1 MNWYHSVIYEI
12 ALKYCISDSSV
23 DSEGYSISS
32 KGFLPTVVD
41 MCVLVTQSCPTLCKP
56 MDCSPPGFLVHW
68 VLQARTLEWVAIS
81 FSRQSSQPRDRTQV
95 SYIADRHWIVWATR
109 EAHCEG
115 YVISSKG
122 FLPTVVDI
130 MVIWIQLPFWSIL
143 IHWFLKY
150 QCSVLPSPVLSPSIY
165 PVSWT

>member
-1 MNWYHSVIYEI
+1 MVCLGIEQRSFWPLRLYPDT
-12 ALKYCISDSSV
+12 AFWTLLLTMKKWKK
-23 DSEGYSISS
+23 SE
-32 KGFLPTVVD
+32 
-41 MCVLVTQSCPTLCKP
+41 VTQSCPTLCDP
-56 MDCSPPGFLVHW
+56 MDCNLPGSSIHGIF
-68 VLQARTLEWVAIS
+68 QARVLEWAAIS
-81 FSRQSSQPRDRTQV
+81 FSRGSSQPRDRTQV
-95 SYIADRHWIVWATR
+95 SYIADRHWIVWAIR
-109 EAHCEG
+109 EAHYEG